1 VKARSPSPRSG
12 RRSGRVAEV
21 RIGVSLPYGAGFL
34 ESIDRLPDF
43 ERAGASIVYIAEAYS
58 FDAVSQL
65 GYIAAKLPNIE
76 LASDILPIYTRTP
89 ALLAMTAAGLDHVSG
104 GRFTLGIG
112 SSGPQVIEG
121 FHGVPYD
128 APIGRTRDVIQICR
142 SVWRRDRLEYS
153 NSRYSIPLT
162 VERGGGGLG
171 KPLKLINT
179 PLRERI
185 PIMVAAMGPRNVA
198 LTAELAEEWAP
209 FFYHPESADAVWGNA
224 LRAGY
229 AKRDP
234 ALGPLG
240 IVVPIS
246 VAIGDDIDQWLEQ
259 ARPQLALYIG
269 GMGARGQ
276 NFYND
281 LTRRFGY
288 EQAAEKIQDLYLD
301 GKKAE
306 AAAAVPADLIRNI
319 SLIGS
324 AGFVSERIAALEQ
337 AGVSTL
343 AIHPL
348 GGSHAEQVRTV
359 EKLADLIG

>member
-1 VKARSPSPRSG
+1 MPSPSQRSG
-12 RRSGRVAEV
+12 RQPGWVAEM
-21 RIGVSLPYGAGFL
+21 RIGVQLPYGGSFF
-34 ESIDRLPDF
+34 ESVRRLPDF
-43 ERAGASIVYIAEAYS
+43 EHAGASIVYVAEAYS

-76 LASDILPIYTRTP
+76 VASNILPIYTRTP
-89 ALLAMTAAGLDHVSG
+89 ALLAMTAAGLDQVSS

-112 SSGPQVIEG
+112 SSGPLVIEG

-128 APIGRTRDVIQICR
+128 TPIGRTRDVIEICR
-142 SVWRRDRLEYS
+142 TVWRRQRLEYS

-162 VERGGGGLG
+162 QERGGSGTG
-171 KPLKLINT
+171 KPLKLINN
-179 PLRERI
+179 PLRQRI

-209 FFYHPESADAVWGNA
+209 FFYHPESADAVWGDA
-224 LRAGY
+224 LRDGT

-234 ALGPLG
+234 DLGHMG
-240 IVVPIS
+240 IAVPIS
-246 VAIGDDIDQWLEQ
+246 LAIGDDVDHYLHH

-281 LTRRFGY
+281 LIARFGY
-288 EQAAEKIQDLYLD
+288 EQAAATIQDLYLD
-301 GKKAE
+301 GKKDQ
-306 AAAAVPADLIRNI
+306 AAAAVPIDLIRNI

-324 AGFVSERIAALEQ
+324 AGFVSERIAAFKH
-337 AGVSTL
+337 AGVTTL
-343 AIHPL
+343 AVTPL
-348 GGSHAEQVRTV
+348 AASHADQVHTL
-359 EKLADLIG
+359 EALSDLIA